1 MRSKEVED
9 FLVTTLKFIY
19 ARVASQTATE
29 ERRRKSER
37 NVLKFLMEKCIKIA
51 KMK

>member
-1 MRSKEVED
+1 MED

-19 ARVASQTATE
+19 ARVASQKAKE
-29 ERRRKSER
+29 RRKSEH

-51 KMK
+51 KRREKRTK